1 METFYNN
8 GTVSLPRPINPFTDK
23 KQTLLF
29 QSTVKTAGLAH
40 PYQALKVFARPSSLQ
55 GGGQDKLLVALA
67 LNHDGSVA
75 WGGPLLDNVDDE
87 DDQGNEDDDDKDDET
102 NDGDDDDKDHEANN
116 GDDDDKDDDVKIVH
130 ELICID

>member
-1 METFYNN
+1 M
-8 GTVSLPRPINPFTDK
+8 
-23 KQTLLF
+23 
-29 QSTVKTAGLAH
+29 KTAGLAH

-87 DDQGNEDDDDKDDET
+87 DDQCNEDDDNKDDET
-102 NDGDDDDKDHEANN
+102 NDDDDDVDHEANN